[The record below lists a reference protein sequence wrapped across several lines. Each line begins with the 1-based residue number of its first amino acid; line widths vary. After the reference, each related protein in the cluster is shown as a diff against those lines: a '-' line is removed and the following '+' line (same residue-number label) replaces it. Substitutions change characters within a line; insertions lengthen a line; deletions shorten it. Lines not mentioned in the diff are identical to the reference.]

1 MDPRRSCPRFLG
13 GWLVGCKAR
22 VCGKLLVAMTLNQ
35 HLLVS
40 ILSIVDIYIYYICI
54 HISYIYIDTY
64 TLLYMMYIYIILQGI
79 LIFTS
84 RSCHCILT
92 RIGSECS
99 TTHDAIKLAS
109 SRLTIDKSSVF
120 AGRFNRKTLVF

>member
-54 HISYIYIDTY
+54 HISYIYR
-64 TLLYMMYIYIILQGI
+64 YIYTTVYDVYIHNIARNPNI
-79 LIFTS
+79 YFTIMS
-84 RSCHCILT
+84 LHPDTNRL
-92 RIGSECS
+92 GML
-99 TTHDAIKLAS
+99 HDS
-109 SRLTIDKSSVF
+109 
-120 AGRFNRKTLVF
+120 